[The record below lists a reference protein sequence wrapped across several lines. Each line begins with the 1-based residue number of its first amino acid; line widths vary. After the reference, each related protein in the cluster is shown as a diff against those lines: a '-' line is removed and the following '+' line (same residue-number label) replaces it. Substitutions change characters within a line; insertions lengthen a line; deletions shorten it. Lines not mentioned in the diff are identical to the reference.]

1 MTNTLIQFRID
12 EELKNEATEIYE
24 DLGLDMSSAIKLFL
38 KRTVKLKTLP
48 FDLNANDFLENNLQ
62 QKKIQALNELDK
74 MNLNFSK
81 NTNEKDEIYNAIME
95 KYESIN

>member
-24 DLGLDMSSAIKLFL
+24 DLGHDMSSAIKLFL

-48 FDLNANDFLENNLQ
+48 FDLNTNDFLENNLQ

>member
-48 FDLNANDFLENNLQ
+48 FDLNTNDFLENNLQ

>member
-1 MTNTLIQFRID
+1 MANTLIQFRID